1 MKPFRP
7 VHGAALPMMVPDI
20 DTDKM
25 INRDFLITTAR
36 TGLGRGLFHDMRYRD
51 GVEVA
56 DFVMNQPWAR
66 TPEVLIGG
74 PNFASGSSRE
84 HAVWAVL
91 DYGIRA
97 VIAPSFGV
105 HFLRNALKN
114 GLLPVILSKAQVA
127 ELAQAVLDSE
137 GARRIAIDLDAQ
149 TVQLDG
155 ADALLF
161 NIEPEAKIALLQG
174 LDDIG
179 RTLMRTDAIA
189 AYQKRDRAERPWV
202 YLDDVN

>member
-1 MKPFRP
+1 MLPFRP
-7 VHGAALPMMVPDI
+7 IHGTVLPMMVPDI

-127 ELAQAVLDSE
+127 ELAQAVLDRE

>member
-1 MKPFRP
+1 MQPFRP
-7 VHGAALPMMVPDI
+7 IHGTALPMMVPDI

>member
-1 MKPFRP
+1 MLPFRP
-7 VHGAALPMMVPDI
+7 IHGTVLPMMVPDI

>member
-1 MKPFRP
+1 MQPFRP
-7 VHGAALPMMVPDI
+7 IHGTALPMMVPDI

-137 GARRIAIDLDAQ
+137 GARRIAIDLNAQ